1 MLYIQTDFT
10 SRFKHMYHTIM
21 TTMVPKYTWFRL
33 HPQNFCNIVAILKES
48 NFPESLRGR
57 PFNLKGGIM
66 VFCFVQNFFSGQL
79 QELEFFFFVVRSAN
93 FFPQNLTFG
102 YMTKTLNQII
112 FFPLH

>member
-79 QELEFFFFVVRSAN
+79 QELKIFSPEFNIWLYDKNSESDYFF
-93 FFPQNLTFG
+93 Q
-102 YMTKTLNQII
+102 Q
-112 FFPLH
+112 HW